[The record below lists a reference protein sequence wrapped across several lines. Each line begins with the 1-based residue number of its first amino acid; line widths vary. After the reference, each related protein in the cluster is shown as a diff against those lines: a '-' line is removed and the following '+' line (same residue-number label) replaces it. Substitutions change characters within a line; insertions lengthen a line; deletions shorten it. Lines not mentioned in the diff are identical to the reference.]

1 MLNNN
6 IFINYMENIIDQLEE
21 KFLEIRNVF
30 TENENLC
37 LEISTKVN
45 KIKEMY
51 LDFMGDNDKQILI
64 FGLDTLHFQY
74 KFFNKELLHINE
86 YKVLLSNR
94 IYCEYF
100 KLYKLIQEY
109 CLITN
114 KEEKCED
121 TNNLKISVE
130 NYDDLNPDQEFT
142 FENISKLNEANIKL
156 INSLLQIYKQKSS
169 ILKDYELKNSF
180 GINIDNFVFGFSHN
194 TILIKEK
201 ILLFEKY
208 LIFFYDIHSKLL
220 NRFLTK
226 CKLLYGQMMHDIK
239 FDDKKNDPNEK
250 QQKKFLKRI
259 KRESGV
265 DENIIK
271 AIEKSISINEDTD
284 SDSVYSPVFKNPKS
298 LDMIPSPESKVF
310 FTIDDSNN
318 IIDEIDTS
326 YNVEDI
332 CNNSIL
338 INDKNTDLSSN
349 LILDNSSQ
357 VIS

>member
-30 TENENLC
+30 IENENLC

-109 CLITN
+109 CVVTN
-114 KEEKCED
+114 KEEKCEE

-130 NYDDLNPDQEFT
+130 TGEGYRALTNLSNHGGQEVPHLHFH
-142 FENISKLNEANIKL
+142 L
-156 INSLLQIYKQKSS
+156 
-169 ILKDYELKNSF
+169 F
-180 GINIDNFVFGFSHN
+180 GG
-194 TILIKEK
+194 EK
-201 ILLFEKY
+201 IGKMV
-208 LIFFYDIHSKLL
+208 
-220 NRFLTK
+220 
-226 CKLLYGQMMHDIK
+226 Q
-239 FDDKKNDPNEK
+239 
-250 QQKKFLKRI
+250 
-259 KRESGV
+259 
-265 DENIIK
+265 
-271 AIEKSISINEDTD
+271 
-284 SDSVYSPVFKNPKS
+284 
-298 LDMIPSPESKVF
+298 
-310 FTIDDSNN
+310 
-318 IIDEIDTS
+318 
-326 YNVEDI
+326 
-332 CNNSIL
+332 
-338 INDKNTDLSSN
+338 
-349 LILDNSSQ
+349 
-357 VIS
+357 